1 MNWKLSNHD
10 LADHDLADH
19 DLVSATKDAVACEFG
34 NGLALLNLKSNIYYS
49 LNGVGA
55 FIWELIQEPRSIA
68 DIRGAVLARYT
79 VDPERCQADIDAL
92 LKGLA
97 DNGLARLHHE
107 ALV

>member
-1 MNWKLSNHD
+1 MNWKLS
-10 LADHDLADH
+10 DHDLADH
-19 DLVSATKDAVACEFG
+19 DLIGATKDAVACEFG
-34 NGLALLNLKSNIYYS
+34 NGLALLYLKSNVYYS

-79 VDPERCQADIDAL
+79 VDPQRCQADVDAL

-97 DNGLARLHHE
+97 DNGLARLQHE

>member
-1 MNWKLSNHD
+1 MNWNPS
-10 LADHDLADH
+10 DHDS
-19 DLVSATKDAVACEFG
+19 VSATKDAVACEFG

-68 DIRGAVLARYT
+68 DIRAAVLARYN
-79 VDPERCQADIDAL
+79 VDPKRCQADVDAL

>member
-1 MNWKLSNHD
+1 MNWKLSG
-10 LADHDLADH
+10 HDLADH

-79 VDPERCQADIDAL
+79 VDQERCQADVDAL

>member
-1 MNWKLSNHD
+1 MNKKLSG
-10 LADHDLADH
+10 HDLADH

-34 NGLALLNLKSNIYYS
+34 DGLALLNLKSNVYYS

-55 FIWELIQEPRSIA
+55 FIWELIQEPRSIV
-68 DIRGAVLARYT
+68 DIRSAVLARYT
-79 VDPERCQADIDAL
+79 VDPQRCQADVDAL

-97 DNGLARLHHE
+97 DNGLARLYRE

>member
-1 MNWKLSNHD
+1 MNWKLSGHD
-10 LADHDLADH
+10 LADHVG
-19 DLVSATKDAVACEFG
+19 VSATKDAVACEFG
-34 NGLALLNLKSNIYYS
+34 NGLALLNLKSNVYYS

-68 DIRGAVLARYT
+68 DIRSAVLARYK
-79 VDPERCQADIDAL
+79 VDPERCRADVDAL